1 MTEPNASLRGLAELV
16 ARVVQRLGQSL
27 GQAVRDGDDAAA
39 RTQAAAD
46 VDQLRE
52 LAAAADRMRP
62 PGTPAVLD
70 GALLTTALAEFAE
83 WLRAPTPASEAR
95 AQQAIAELQAV
106 FGPLVGAA
114 TASAEDAQ
122 REQYRRD
129 ARAAIDDYF
138 RANPIEPFK
147 P

>member
-1 MTEPNASLRGLAELV
+1 MTEPADASLRGLAELV
-16 ARVVQRLGQSL
+16 ARVTQSL
-27 GQAVRDGDDAAA
+27 GQTLRAGDDAAA
-39 RTQAAAD
+39 RTQAAAE
-46 VDQLRE
+46 VEQLRE
-52 LAAAADRMRP
+52 LAAAAERMRP
-62 PGTPAVLD
+62 SGTPAVVD
-70 GALLTTALAEFAE
+70 GALLTTALAVFAE

-106 FGPLVGAA
+106 FGPLVGA

-122 REQYRRD
+122 REQYRQN

-138 RANPIEPFK
+138 RANPIKPFK